1 MSVVVVIQQDPFS
14 KQFKDRAA
22 RTKALSR
29 AGTPVG
35 YSHVRRPWR
44 GISIKDDT
52 WATLEVF
59 DSKGSP
65 LPFFDSA
72 GSMMASD
79 LADLLGNDEPD
90 RLSPAIK
97 EYLLALDSLP
107 DRTTDQ
113 RELDNSVLRTLGLRE
128 ETNAEIRKKAD
139 AEKRL
144 RRADDQVKLQTGA
157 NAGFREEGI
166 LRGRKKF
173 GAVKDHHAI
182 SLRYANFILTSAV
195 EARQEKFQI
204 METFGDPFIFFFGE
218 KPKIYQFSG
227 LLLNSLDYQ
236 WRAEWWANYDNLI
249 RGTRLVELDAR
260 VVLSWDDVVVEGYI
274 LTAQA
279 ADSDQ
284 QPHLIQLQF
293 QLYVTNYHTSA
304 PIGDANFPRP
314 FSVSVDTS
322 MWTDGGTNRVTSGQL
337 PAFDELRNQN
347 LLGEVGRASN
357 QSIGPGFQS
366 FIRQAADTLSRASF
380 AQSLTTRFV
389 SAYRAQF
396 ATVRRQLAA
405 LPSAQQ
411 IATSPQFEGRVVQ
424 TISSLPS
431 TLDQDVNDF
440 IEQQITSPA
449 RALIATQAGSVFS
462 PPTYTVQDQD
472 IIVQMTRQYARSTER
487 RVPLLSGQ
495 SLYTPTRASSGK
507 YRDNVDEFAEAL
519 STVNPLSKTYDSSL
533 TLKDRANSIDKI
545 LGAVLKTSS
554 EAGVPLTEEPTRI
567 GQTEQLEAGLLTRM
581 TMASIDAPIKGS
593 VGSPRPNAPSSFDVQ
608 QAQKASSTQAR
619 PDPSAQSPKAPIVP
633 GSVPTPSGPLYPGLL
648 VIKTVGSRPVA
659 KTNTT
664 EDEAA
669 VSEFLR
675 QNKRTLDEV
684 A

>member
-113 RELDNSVLRTLGLRE
+113 RELDNSVLRTLGLPE

-144 RRADDQVKLQTGA
+144 RRADDQVKLQTIA

-218 KPKIYQFSG
+218 KPSIYQFSG

-236 WRAEWWANYDNLI
+236 WRAE
-249 RGTRLVELDAR
+249 
-260 VVLSWDDVVVEGYI
+260 
-274 LTAQA
+274 
-279 ADSDQ
+279 
-284 QPHLIQLQF
+284 
-293 QLYVTNYHTSA
+293 
-304 PIGDANFPRP
+304 
-314 FSVSVDTS
+314 
-322 MWTDGGTNRVTSGQL
+322 
-337 PAFDELRNQN
+337 
-347 LLGEVGRASN
+347 
-357 QSIGPGFQS
+357 
-366 FIRQAADTLSRASF
+366 
-380 AQSLTTRFV
+380 
-389 SAYRAQF
+389 
-396 ATVRRQLAA
+396 
-405 LPSAQQ
+405 
-411 IATSPQFEGRVVQ
+411 
-424 TISSLPS
+424 
-431 TLDQDVNDF
+431 
-440 IEQQITSPA
+440 
-449 RALIATQAGSVFS
+449 
-462 PPTYTVQDQD
+462 
-472 IIVQMTRQYARSTER
+472 
-487 RVPLLSGQ
+487 
-495 SLYTPTRASSGK
+495 
-507 YRDNVDEFAEAL
+507 
-519 STVNPLSKTYDSSL
+519 
-533 TLKDRANSIDKI
+533 
-545 LGAVLKTSS
+545 
-554 EAGVPLTEEPTRI
+554 
-567 GQTEQLEAGLLTRM
+567 
-581 TMASIDAPIKGS
+581 
-593 VGSPRPNAPSSFDVQ
+593 
-608 QAQKASSTQAR
+608 
-619 PDPSAQSPKAPIVP
+619 
-633 GSVPTPSGPLYPGLL
+633 
-648 VIKTVGSRPVA
+648 
-659 KTNTT
+659 
-664 EDEAA
+664 
-669 VSEFLR
+669 
-675 QNKRTLDEV
+675 
-684 A
+684 